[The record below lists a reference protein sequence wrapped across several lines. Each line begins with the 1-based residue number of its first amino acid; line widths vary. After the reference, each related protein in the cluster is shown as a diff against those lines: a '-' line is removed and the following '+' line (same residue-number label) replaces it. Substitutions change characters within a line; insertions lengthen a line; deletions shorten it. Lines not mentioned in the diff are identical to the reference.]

1 MVPKI
6 NGGNKSGVFLVE
18 KNFTDYLSNVK
29 RDHATGRIIGAEA
42 TIIRW
47 LGKQNSSRALS
58 DPVKGRGEPID
69 KDTFE
74 FEGKMIQVM
83 LNATSRSAGFQSFP
97 NVNRSFG
104 DIASSTILGDVGVMA
119 IGKLINQLFTLNLIE
134 LRTSTPSYLNF
145 PAFFYRLY
153 DCVCLCNSNAWQV

>member
-1 MVPKI
+1 MVSKI

-119 IGKLINQLFTLNLIE
+119 IGKLINCIN
-134 LRTSTPSYLNF
+134 
-145 PAFFYRLY
+145 
-153 DCVCLCNSNAWQV
+153 V

>member
-1 MVPKI
+1 MGKTRIVVWCFDPVSSLIFKFLNFVPLICNLKI
-6 NGGNKSGVFLVE
+6 IC
-18 KNFTDYLSNVK
+18 
-29 RDHATGRIIGAEA
+29 R
-42 TIIRW
+42 

-119 IGKLINQLFTLNLIE
+119 IGKLVNYIN
-134 LRTSTPSYLNF
+134 SDSK
-145 PAFFYRLY
+145 
-153 DCVCLCNSNAWQV
+153 